1 MLTVVEKVIFLQKVD
16 IFAKIGTEQL
26 AYLAA
31 IAREVDVSKGDK
43 IYTEGDPSD
52 ALYLVLEGAVRLQ
65 REKREIAATSAGEAF
80 GTWALFDEDPRVVTA
95 VASEDTRL
103 LRIDRDEFVELLADH
118 VQITQ
123 GILRTV
129 VGRLRGLIERVGIDS
144 AGAGPQAAGRE

>member
-16 IFAKIGTEQL
+16 IFGKIGTEQL

-31 IAREVDVSKGDK
+31 IAREITTPKGGK
-43 IYTEGDPSD
+43 IYGEGDPSD
-52 ALYLVLEGAVRLQ
+52 ALYLVLEGSVRLQ
-65 REKREIAATSAGEAF
+65 RDNREIASAAAGEAF

-95 VASEDTRL
+95 VAAEDTRL

-129 VGRLRGLIERVGIDS
+129 AGRLRGLVERVGIDPS
-144 AGAGPQAAGRE
+144 AGPHAAERE